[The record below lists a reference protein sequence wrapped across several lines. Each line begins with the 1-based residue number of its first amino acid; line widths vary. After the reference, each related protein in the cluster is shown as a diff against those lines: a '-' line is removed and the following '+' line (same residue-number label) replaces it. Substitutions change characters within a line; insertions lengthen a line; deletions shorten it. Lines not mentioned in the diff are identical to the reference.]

1 MSANLTPDASIE
13 LNRPGKSAG
22 VKKRPRTNLPMLF
35 CLRVFQC
42 RYMRLKSSCAWAWGP
57 RPRHLSIMG
66 RLVDVMHMQYG
77 QGWENRVFPRKVF
90 H

>member
-1 MSANLTPDASIE
+1 MSDYLTPNASIE
-13 LNRPGKSAG
+13 RNCPGKSAV

-42 RYMRLKSSCAWAWGP
+42 RYMRLKLSCAGAWGP
-57 RPRHLSIMG
+57 RPRHLFKMG

-77 QGWENRVFPRKVF
+77 QRWENRVFPRKVF

>member
-1 MSANLTPDASIE
+1 MSANLTPDAFIE
-13 LNRPGKSAG
+13 RNRPGKSAG
-22 VKKRPRTNLPMLF
+22 VKNAPARI
-35 CLRVFQC
+35 CQC
-42 RYMRLKSSCAWAWGP
+42 FFVCAFSNGRYMRLKSSCAWAWRP
-57 RPRHLSIMG
+57 RPRHLSITG